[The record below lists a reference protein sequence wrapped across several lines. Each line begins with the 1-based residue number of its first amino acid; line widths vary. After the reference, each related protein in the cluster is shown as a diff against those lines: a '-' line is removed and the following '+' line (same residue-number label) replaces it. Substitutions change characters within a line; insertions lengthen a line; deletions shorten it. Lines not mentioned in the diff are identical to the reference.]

1 MTVCRGTILSAA
13 LLLAACSSGGA
24 KDRDEAAPAAT
35 PEGKGGAAT
44 VTASVAA
51 VTSESFG
58 GAIDAIGVV
67 TVRPGHSASLG
78 APGAARVSAVRVA
91 VGDRVNA
98 GTVLVELDPAPFDAA
113 VQSAAAVL
121 LASTRNHERAQRLVD
136 AGIAPRKDLDL
147 ATSDL
152 AQATAASATTRRLRT
167 LATLRSPIAGV
178 VTRLAATLGAS
189 VDGTTS
195 LVDVADPR
203 AVDVVLNVSGGE
215 AALLA
220 RGALVG
226 LTSGSAEGGDSLGTG
241 VVSTIGAAIDTATRT
256 VSVRVSMTKTARA
269 LRIGE
274 SVNGRIALET
284 RKAAILVPAMSV
296 VPDGDDFR
304 VFVVDSANVVHAQ
317 SVTIG
322 ARQNGRVEI
331 RSGLKVGQRVV
342 TDGAYQVDDGVHIV
356 PKKS

>member
-1 MTVCRGTILSAA
+1 MIVRRVTLLSAA
-13 LLLAACSSGGA
+13 LLLASCA
-24 KDRDEAAPAAT
+24 
-35 PEGKGGAAT
+35 KGGAAKDEAPPPAGEAVGAKSAT
-44 VTASVAA
+44 VAA
-51 VTSESFG
+51 NVATVTSESFG

-67 TVRPGHSASLG
+67 AVRPGHIASLG

-113 VQSAAAVL
+113 VQSSAAAL
-121 LASTRNHERAQRLVD
+121 LAATRNHERAQSLVD
-136 AGIAPRKDLDL
+136 AGIAPRKDLDM

-189 VDGTTS
+189 VDGTAS

-203 AVDVVLNVSGGE
+203 AVDVVLNVSAGE
-215 AALLA
+215 AAEIA
-220 RGALVG
+220 RGATVS
-226 LTSGSAEGGDSLGTG
+226 LTSGSADGGDSLGTG

-256 VSVRVSMTKTARA
+256 VAVRVSMTKTARA

-284 RKAAILVPAMSV
+284 RKAAILVPAIAV

-304 VFVVDSANVVHAQ
+304 VFVVDDANVAHAQ
-317 SVTIG
+317 AVTIG

-331 RSGLKVGQRVV
+331 LSGLKVGQKVV

>member
-1 MTVCRGTILSAA
+1 VTVRGGSILSAA
-13 LLLAACSSGGA
+13 LLLAACSSSGTA
-24 KDRDEAAPAAT
+24 KGKDDAAPGVT
-35 PEGKGGAAT
+35 PA
-44 VTASVAA
+44 ASVVAGMA
-51 VTSESFG
+51 TVTSESFS

-67 TVRPGHSASLG
+67 AVRPGHIASLG

-91 VGDRVNA
+91 VGDRVGA

-113 VQSAAAVL
+113 VQGAAAAL
-121 LASTRNHERAQRLVD
+121 LAATRNHERAQRLVD

-152 AQATAASATTRRLRT
+152 AQAIAASATTLRLRT

-189 VDGTTS
+189 VDGTAS

-203 AVDVVLNVSGGE
+203 AVDIVLNVSAGE
-215 AALLA
+215 AAAIA
-220 RGALVG
+220 RGAAVS
-226 LTSGSAEGGDSLGTG
+226 LTSGSADGGDSLGTG

-256 VSVRVSMTKTARA
+256 FAVRVAVSKTARA

-284 RKAAILVPAMSV
+284 HTAAILVPANAV

-304 VFVVDSANVVHAQ
+304 VFVVDEANVAHAQ
-317 SVTIG
+317 AVTIG

-331 RSGLKVGQRVV
+331 LSGLKVGQKVV